1 MSNCPLHKEQADTI
15 DNISVTMA
23 QIANNILWITNIG
36 KWALATAGAII
47 LVSIG
52 LAANFNEKLVDVS
65 ISVKQSE
72 VMIANL
78 IEDNKR
84 ISWDGE

>member
-1 MSNCPLHKEQADTI
+1 MANNCPLHKEQADTI

-23 QIANNILWITNIG
+23 QIANNVLWITNIG
-36 KWALATAGAII
+36 KWALATAGAVL

-52 LAANFNEKLVDVS
+52 LAANFNDKLTDVS

-72 VMIANL
+72 VRIANL
-78 IEDNKR
+78 INNQDRE
-84 ISWDGE
+84 